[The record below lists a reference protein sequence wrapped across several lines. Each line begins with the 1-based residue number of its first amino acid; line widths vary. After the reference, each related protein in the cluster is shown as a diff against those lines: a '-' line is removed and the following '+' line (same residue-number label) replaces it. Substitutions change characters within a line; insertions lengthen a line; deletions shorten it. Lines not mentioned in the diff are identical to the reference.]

1 MEFDGFLCLC
11 KVLALL
17 NSGLRLLGREKRLLC
32 GEGDRRYSGAG
43 EAPTALAL
51 LRGRPRSTVHPGLGL
66 LPPRLRL
73 VGLAESG

>member
-1 MEFDGFLCLC
+1 MEFNGLLWLC

-17 NSGLRLLGREKRLLC
+17 NSELRLLGREKLLLC

-43 EAPTALAL
+43 EAPTAFAL
-51 LRGRPRSTVHPGLGL
+51 LRGGPRSTVHPGLGF

-73 VGLAESG
+73 VGLTEAG